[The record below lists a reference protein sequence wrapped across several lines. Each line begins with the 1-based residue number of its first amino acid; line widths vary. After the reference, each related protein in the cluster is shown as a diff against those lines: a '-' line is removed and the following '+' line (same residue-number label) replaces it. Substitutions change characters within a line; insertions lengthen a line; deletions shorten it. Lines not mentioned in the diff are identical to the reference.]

1 VTSNEQWSQRID
13 DISHQSQQH
22 LGWLE
27 HVSYIEMFIDSS
39 ATQLV

>member
-13 DISHQSQQH
+13 DISQQH